1 MKERWDMSGH
11 SKWSTIKRK
20 KGKMDAQRG
29 KIFTK
34 IIRLITVAARLGG
47 GDPES
52 NLRLKAAIQLAKENN
67 MPSENID
74 RAIKRGTGEL
84 EGVSY
89 EEVIYEGYGPGGVAV
104 LIEALTDNK
113 NRTTPEIRKIFSK
126 NGGNLGEN
134 GCVSWMF
141 EKRGY
146 FVFDKEKVD
155 EEKIIELAL
164 EAEAEDVRTDK
175 QNIEVITLAERFEA
189 FDHLLKKN
197 KIEPLVKEITMV
209 PKTSIDLEGKKAIQM
224 LSLMEQLEDQDDV
237 QKVYANFN
245 IEDKVMEEISSSR
258 SE

>member
-1 MKERWDMSGH
+1 MSGH

-29 KIFTK
+29 KLFTK
-34 IIRLITVAARLGG
+34 IIKLITVAARMGG
-47 GDPES
+47 GDPEA
-52 NLRLKAAIQLAKENN
+52 NARLKTAIQLAKENN
-67 MPSENID
+67 MPNENID

-89 EEVIYEGYGPGGVAV
+89 EEVVYEGYGPGGVAV
-104 LIEALTDNK
+104 LIEVLTDNK
-113 NRTTPEIRKIFSK
+113 NRTTPEIRKIFSR

-146 FVFDKEKVD
+146 FIFEKGRVD

-175 QNIEVITLAERFEA
+175 QSIEVITPTEKYET
-189 FDHLLKKN
+189 FDDLLKN
-197 KIEPLVKEITMV
+197 NNIECLSKEITFV
-209 PKTSIDLEGKKAIQM
+209 PKTSIDLDGKKAAQM
-224 LSLMEQLEDQDDV
+224 LNLMEQLEDHDDV

-245 IEDKVMEEISSSR
+245 IEDKIMEEISSGGV
-258 SE
+258 E